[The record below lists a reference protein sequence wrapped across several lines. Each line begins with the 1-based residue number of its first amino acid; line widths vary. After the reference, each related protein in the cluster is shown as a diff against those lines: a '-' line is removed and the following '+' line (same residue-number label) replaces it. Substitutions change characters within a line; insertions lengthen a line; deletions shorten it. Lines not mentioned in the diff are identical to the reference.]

1 MILRHALRRHLQL
14 VVHPENITSRALR
27 VRLALSKEFDEGG
40 ISDDFSE
47 AGGGVLDV

>member
-14 VVHPENITSRALR
+14 VVHPENITSRTLR
-27 VRLALSKEFDEGG
+27 VRFTLSKEFDEGG